1 MNALLSLCY
10 AIFFLFCCSVVIG
23 IILTVLLVIRFMN
36 RKELWR

>member
-10 AIFFLFCCSVVIG
+10 AIGLLFCCSVVIG
-23 IILTVLLVIRFMN
+23 IILTVLSVIRFMN